1 VRGWRFALVAV
12 ALAAGSACSTLP
24 GGGPSVADCPG
35 EIGDTGE
42 ISEDF
47 LARESWQIT
56 AGGRSHGLEVA
67 VQVKDRALVLVAFHP
82 LGAKLFTVTQQGTEV
97 EVIANPGPP
106 LEIAPENVLRDVHRI
121 HFFALPPPGFD
132 GPVSMQRDSVHIL
145 EQWQSGALRERRIL
159 VTGEPA
165 ARAVLTFEGGAD
177 TAGSVVRVDHPACGY
192 VAEVR
197 TLSRRSLP

>member
-1 VRGWRFALVAV
+1 VRGWRRGLAAV
-12 ALAAGSACSTLP
+12 ALAAGSGFGTFA
-24 GGGPSVADCPG
+24 GGGPSVRDCPCV
-35 EIGDTGE
+35 IPDTGE
-42 ISEDF
+42 IAEDF
-47 LARESWQIT
+47 LVRESWQIS

-97 EVIANPGPP
+97 EVIASPGPP

-132 GPVSMQRDSVHIL
+132 GPVSMQRDRVHIL
-145 EQWQSGALRERRIL
+145 EQWESGALRERRIL

-165 ARAVLTFEGGAD
+165 ARATLAFEGGAE
-177 TAGSVVRVDHPACGY
+177 AGPVRVDHPACGY